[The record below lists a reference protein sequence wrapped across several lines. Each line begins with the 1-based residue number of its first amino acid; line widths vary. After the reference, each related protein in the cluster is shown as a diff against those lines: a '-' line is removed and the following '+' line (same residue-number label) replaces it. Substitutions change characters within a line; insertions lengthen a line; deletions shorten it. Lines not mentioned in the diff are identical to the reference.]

1 MTPSYRFPL
10 FAILLALPLSAMAG
24 DWPKFRGPGGDGH
37 AAVKAL
43 PLKWSASEN
52 VKWKVAVPGKGW
64 SSPVLAGDKLYLTSA
79 VVEGDDQDAGGVDRE
94 LRALCLDAATGKTLW
109 DTMVITQKGEGA
121 PKIHKKN
128 SHASPTPIVEGDRL
142 YVHFGHMGTACL
154 DLAGKVIWTQRDLEY
169 PPLHGNGGTPVIVGD
184 LLIYSADASKAPFI
198 VALDKRSG
206 EVKWK
211 TPRAETPAR
220 RKFSFS
226 TPTLIDV
233 DGKKQ
238 LVSPASGAVFG
249 YDPANGQEIW
259 KVEYDQGYSVIPKP
273 VVHENMVFIG
283 TGYDKPNVLGIRV
296 DGRSKGDVTDSHLEW
311 EITKR
316 APHTPSMLVVNG
328 LLYFISDGG
337 VASCVD
343 AESGEMI
350 WQERAAGAMSASP
363 IYAAG
368 RIYFQDE
375 SGKCTVLKAGRKF
388 EKLAENDI
396 GERSLA
402 SFAVDEGVIY
412 LRTEKHLFRIER

>member
-1 MTPSYRFPL
+1 
-10 FAILLALPLSAMAG
+10 
-24 DWPKFRGPGGDGH
+24 
-37 AAVKAL
+37 
-43 PLKWSASEN
+43 
-52 VKWKVAVPGKGW
+52 
-64 SSPVLAGDKLYLTSA
+64 
-79 VVEGDDQDAGGVDRE
+79 

-109 DTMVITQKGEGA
+109 DTKVIVQKGA
-121 PKIHKKN
+121 AAAKIHKKN

-142 YVHFGHMGTACL
+142 YVHFGHMGTGCL
-154 DLAGKVIWTQRDLEY
+154 DLAGKVIWTQRDLDY
-169 PPLHGNGGTPVIVGD
+169 PPLHGNGGTPVIVGG

-198 VALDKRSG
+198 VALDKKSG

-226 TPTLIDV
+226 TPTLIEV
-233 DGKKQ
+233 GGKKQ

-249 YDPANGQEIW
+249 YDPASGKEIW

-273 VVHENMVFIG
+273 VVHEGMVFIA

-296 DGRSKGDVTDSHLEW
+296 DANSKGDVTDSHLEW

-316 APHTPSMLVVNG
+316 APHTPSMLVVDG

-343 AESGEMI
+343 PKSGEVI

-375 SGKCTVLKAGRKF
+375 AGKCTVIKAGRKF

-412 LRTEKHLFRIER
+412 LRTEKHLFRIEEGE